1 MSNWGARQENMHILY
16 SVVIAMIILVAM
28 GYREWALESV
38 QKEEREERGECQ
50 GRKQFL
56 KWLLN

>member
-1 MSNWGARQENMHILY
+1 MHILY